1 MSAEL
6 LSVIDQFEREKGIP
20 RDTLFAMVESALLQA
35 TVKAQGPARDLR
47 CTIDRK
53 SGDIKA
59 FAKLSVVTHVTKP
72 FEQISLADA
81 RKRLPSCLLG
91 QTYEIEVTPKDMG
104 RIAAQAVKQ
113 AIMQGL
119 RGEEKKM
126 IYDEFRGRVNDIVT
140 GTVRRFVKS
149 DVIIDLGKFEGIMP
163 QPERVPTEEYQV
175 GDRLRALVLSVEM
188 TTRGP
193 EIILSRSHPSFVRR
207 LFELECNELTNGA
220 VEIRAM
226 AREPGYRTKIAV
238 GSKQDKV
245 DPVGACVGIR
255 GSRVKNIVRELNN
268 ERVDIFRW
276 SDNIRE
282 LVVEAL
288 KPAKIKA
295 LEFDETN
302 RRVTVTVDEENLSL
316 AIGKRGQNARLT
328 QKLTGWEIDI
338 RRDESVEEQF
348 QGKVQKAAA
357 EMAASLGVSVDIAR
371 LAVVYGFPTVGA
383 LKEAD
388 AADLEGAI
396 PEPGVAAALTE
407 ALARLSHQEP
417 APTADAPEVPTAET
431 APASD
436 GESGSSEQPPAGP
449 TGG

>member
-6 LSVIDQFEREKGIP
+6 LSVLDQFEREKGIP

-47 CTIDRK
+47 CQIDRK
-53 SGDIKA
+53 TGDIKA
-59 FAKLSVVTHVTKP
+59 FARLSVVTHVTKP
-72 FEQISLADA
+72 FEQISLSEA

-149 DVIIDLGKFEGIMP
+149 DVVIDLGKFEGIMP
-163 QPERVPTEEYQV
+163 QAERVPTEEYQV

-193 EIILSRSHPSFVRR
+193 EIILSRSHPNFVRR

-288 KPAKIKA
+288 KPAKLKA

-302 RRVTVTVDEENLSL
+302 RRVTVTVDDENLSL

-338 RRDESVEEQF
+338 RRDESAEEQF
-348 QGKVQKAAA
+348 QGKVQKAA
-357 EMAASLGVSVDIAR
+357 EDIAAKLGVSVDVAR
-371 LAVVYGFPTVGA
+371 LAVVYGFPTIEA

-388 AADLEGAI
+388 AGDLEGAI
-396 PEPGVAAALTE
+396 PDAEAAA
-407 ALARLSHQEP
+407 AIAGAIARLKEP
-417 APTADAPEVPTAET
+417 APAAVETPAAAEPETSEK
-431 APASD
+431 APAP
-436 GESGSSEQPPAGP
+436 SSEG
-449 TGG
+449 